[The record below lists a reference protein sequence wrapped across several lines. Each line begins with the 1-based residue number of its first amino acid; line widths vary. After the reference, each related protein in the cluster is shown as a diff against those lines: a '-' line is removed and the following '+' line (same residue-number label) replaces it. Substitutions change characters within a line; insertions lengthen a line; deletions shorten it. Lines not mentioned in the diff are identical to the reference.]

1 MISKAHHRD
10 KSWISCTLRH
20 AGNAQDTSDINFPYS
35 QHVNFL
41 AHFLASRSLQPEL
54 SLSCMTGTPCTLYL
68 SWPPGHFSLNCP
80 CPARM
85 YTVPFLTSR
94 SLQPEL
100 SLSCMTGTP
109 CTLSRSLQPELSL
122 SCMTD
127 TPCPLYL
134 YVCILACLCRVQAYI
149 NFVWSSQ
156 ACICIWWYN
165 WLPTNFTWSNVSV
178 VVTHN

>member
-1 MISKAHHRD
+1 
-10 KSWISCTLRH
+10 
-20 AGNAQDTSDINFPYS
+20 
-35 QHVNFL
+35 
-41 AHFLASRSLQPEL
+41 
-54 SLSCMTGTPCTLYL
+54 MTGTPCTLYL

-80 CPARM
+80 CPACM

-156 ACICIWWYN
+156 ACICKYLMVQLITNKFYMKQCFSRSHTQLSKLKQWNNHQQWFTIYN
-165 WLPTNFTWSNVSV
+165 VRSMSTSWFYTANDQAVQTNASQMIQRE
-178 VVTHN
+178 